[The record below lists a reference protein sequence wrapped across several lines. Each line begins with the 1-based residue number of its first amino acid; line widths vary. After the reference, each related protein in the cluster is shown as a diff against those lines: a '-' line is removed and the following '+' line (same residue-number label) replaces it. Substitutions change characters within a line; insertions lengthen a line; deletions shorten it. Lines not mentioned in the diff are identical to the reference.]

1 MSKIISIDY
10 GTKRV
15 GVAISDSSR
24 KIAFALETIS
34 NKLIIS
40 YLQELLAKE
49 EISTIVVGSPKNLND
64 KDNDISNEVQSFIN
78 TLNQKFSHLNIEKY
92 DERFT
97 SVIAKKIIL
106 NSGINK
112 KKRRN
117 KSLVDKVSSTII
129 LQDYLQSLN

>member
-49 EISTIVVGSPKNLND
+49 EISTIVVGSPKNLNG
-64 KDNDISNEVQSFIN
+64 KDNGISNEVQSFIN
-78 TLNQKFSHLNIEKY
+78 TLNQKFSHLNIENMMK
-92 DERFT
+92 D
-97 SVIAKKIIL
+97 SHLLLLKK
-106 NSGINK
+106 S
-112 KKRRN
+112 
-117 KSLVDKVSSTII
+117 
-129 LQDYLQSLN
+129 Y

>member
-1 MSKIISIDY
+1 MSKIVSIDY

-24 KIAFALETIS
+24 KIAFALDTI
-34 NKLIIS
+34 NNDLIIS
-40 YLQELLAKE
+40 YLQDLLIKE
-49 EISTIVVGSPKNLND
+49 EISTIVVGSPKNLVN
-64 KDNDISNEVQSFIN
+64 KDNDISKEVKSFIN
-78 TLNQKFSHLNIEKY
+78 TLNQKFSHVNIEKY

-97 SVIAKKIIL
+97 SVIAKRVIL
-106 NSGINK
+106 SSGINK

-129 LQDYLQSLN
+129 LQDYLETL